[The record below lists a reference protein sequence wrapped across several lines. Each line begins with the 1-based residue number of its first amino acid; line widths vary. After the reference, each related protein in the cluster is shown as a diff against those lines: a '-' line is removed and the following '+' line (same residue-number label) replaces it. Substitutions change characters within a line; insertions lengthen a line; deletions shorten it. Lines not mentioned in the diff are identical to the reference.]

1 MPSANAAAIAQSM
14 LPSIQC
20 VASVGTVRA
29 AATTSD
35 VPAARAAVNPK
46 ATMNSGT
53 STMPPP
59 GGEQAGDQAGAR
71 DARHDHGVRSTR
83 G

>member
-1 MPSANAAAIAQSM
+1 M
-14 LPSIQC
+14 LPSSQC
-20 VASVGTVRA
+20 VASVGTVSA
-29 AATTSD
+29 AATTSE
-35 VPAARAAVNPK
+35 VPAARAAVKPN

-59 GGEQAGDQAGAR
+59 VASEPATRPAPPT
-71 DARHDHGVRSTR
+71 DATTSDVLSTR